1 MRDDAATLAV
11 EHRPSTPPPVTA
23 TQPLL
28 FVSHSLAVGGV
39 ETMIVDLARL
49 LRSTEFRPEVA
60 VFESGGPLEEGVRNA
75 GVPLHQM
82 KKRRGID
89 PTIPWRVR
97 ELVRTRN
104 ISVVHTHNFS
114 TWFYVRAALLGLPHV
129 RHVHT
134 EHSGVPASRLNH
146 ALERW
151 SSGGTDHVVAVSEH
165 VRDVLERQ
173 VGVARNQVSVIL
185 NGINTTRFAPDPE
198 RRAATRRALGIPSD
212 TVVIGIVARLAPV
225 KAIDNL
231 LRAFAVLLSRESA
244 PPVLLIAGDGI
255 QRARLEALADELG
268 IAGQVHFLGER
279 HDTDAL
285 LRAMDIYVLSSLS
298 EGMNLTLLEAM
309 ASALPVVAT
318 SVGGNIEIVDE
329 GETGYLVPVG
339 DADAFASRLSALV
352 GNRLERERLGMAG
365 RTKVLAQFDQRVM
378 FAAYLDAYRG
388 ARP

>member
-1 MRDDAATLAV
+1 MRETVAAEPQPAT
-11 EHRPSTPPPVTA
+11 TPRA
-23 TQPLL
+23 TGQQPLL

-39 ETMIVDLARL
+39 ETLIVDLARL
-49 LRSTEFRPEVA
+49 LGATEFRPEVA
-60 VFESGGPLEEGVRNA
+60 VFESGGPLEESVREA
-75 GVPLHQM
+75 GVPLHHM

-89 PTIPWRVR
+89 PTIPWRLR

-104 ISVVHTHNFS
+104 MSVVHTHNFS
-114 TWFYVRAALLGLPHV
+114 TWFYVRAALVGLPHV

-134 EHSGVPASRLNH
+134 EHSGVPASALNH

-173 VGVARNQVSVIL
+173 VGISRDRVSVIL

-198 RRAATRRALGIPSD
+198 RRAAMRHDLGIPSD

-231 LRAFAVLLSRESA
+231 LRTFAVLLSRESVA
-244 PPVLLIAGDGI
+244 PILLIAGDGVR
-255 QRARLEALADELG
+255 RAHLEALADELG
-268 IAGQVHFLGER
+268 ITGQVRFLGER

-285 LRAMDIYVLSSLS
+285 LRTMDIYVLSSLS

-329 GETGYLVPVG
+329 GVTGHLVPVG
-339 DADAFASRLSALV
+339 DADAFASRLGELV
-352 GNRLERERLGMAG
+352 RNQVERERLGMAG
-365 RTKVLAQFDQRVM
+365 RQKVLAHFDQRVM